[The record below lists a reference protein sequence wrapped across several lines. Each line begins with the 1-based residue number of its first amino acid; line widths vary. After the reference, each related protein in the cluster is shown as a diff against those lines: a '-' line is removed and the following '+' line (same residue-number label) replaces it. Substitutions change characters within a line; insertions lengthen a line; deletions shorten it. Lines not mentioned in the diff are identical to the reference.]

1 MKFGLMSGATSQGIT
16 VDSIVSLARRAEAAG
31 FDSLWM
37 AHIRSIDAIT
47 ALGIAGRETTR
58 IELGTAVTPTYP
70 RHPMAMAQQAMTA
83 AQLCG
88 NRFVLGVGLSHK
100 RVIEGMLGLS
110 YDKPA
115 RHMREYLSVLRPLL
129 RAETVSF
136 SGEEYR
142 VTELALNVPGVRD
155 VPVVVA
161 ALGEHMLRLTGQLA
175 DGTST
180 WMTGPRTMEEH
191 IVPHLVGAAREAGRP
206 SPRVIGGYPI
216 VLTHAVAEA
225 RAQIAKS
232 HEIYGQLPS
241 YRAMLDREGYAG
253 PADAALVG
261 DETTLRRELAR
272 RRDCGVTDFNAAIA
286 DTEAGAFDR
295 TFAFLSAVSTE
306 FA

>member
-1 MKFGLMSGATSQGIT
+1 MKFGMMTGATSQGIT
-16 VDSIVSLARRAEAAG
+16 VDSVVSLAQRAEAAG

-37 AHIRSIDAIT
+37 AHVRTIDAIAT
-47 ALGIAGRETTR
+47 LGVAGRETRR

-70 RHPMAMAQQAMTA
+70 RHPMAMAQQAMTT

-88 NRFVLGVGLSHK
+88 NRFVLGIGLSHQ

-110 YDKPA
+110 FDKPA

-129 RAETVSF
+129 RGETANF
-136 SGEEYR
+136 TGEEYR
-142 VTELALNVPGVRD
+142 IANLTLSVPGVPD

-161 ALGEHMLRLTGQLA
+161 ALGEKMLQLTGRLA

-180 WMTGPRTMEEH
+180 WMTGPRTMAEH
-191 IVPHLVGAAREAGRP
+191 IRKHMEQAAREAGRP

-216 VLTHAVAEA
+216 VLTRAVEDAH
-225 RAQIAKS
+225 AQIAKS

-241 YRAMLDREGYAG
+241 YRAMLDREGYRG
-253 PADAALVG
+253 PADAALIG
-261 DETTLRRELAR
+261 EEATLRREIAR
-272 RRDCGVTDFNAAIA
+272 LRDSGVTDFNASIA
-286 DTEAGAFDR
+286 VTEEGAFDR
-295 TFAFLSAVSTE
+295 TFDFLAAVRHE